1 MDEKMD
7 QIPALGTK
15 AAAVAAIE
23 SMMFRAI
30 GAKDLEPL
38 QLRYWLD
45 AYYQARKA
53 AEGVIEMRKAPQPT
67 APLPITLGGSEKWSD
82 DGVLRWYY
90 VKPLREDPVI
100 DEKPGYNVILRRTED
115 GELEFERVDGTP
127 HQSAAPTASPQGEA
141 PSAEIQVDQ
150 FGFEKEG
157 DGAAV
162 SAPPEQADASDGQE
176 DTSSV
181 TAEAVTPSPQVE
193 GQSEPKAKRQRPVSW
208 TDDFEPVER
217 KKSGAAEAAAYKRE
231 VLARLQEIRSR
242 GVTVPQIVKV
252 AEGNITEDQVRAI
265 LEARRVPVAVY
276 RVLSAALDQIDK

>member
-1 MDEKMD
+1 MEINHDDLPE
-7 QIPALGTK
+7 LGTR

-30 GAKDLEPL
+30 GAKDLEPV

-45 AYYQARKA
+45 AYYQVRRAQEIAERADGRSFA
-53 AEGVIEMRKAPQPT
+53 AFCADLIPKVQRGPLGAPAPT
-67 APLPITLGGSEKWSD
+67 EETATP
-82 DGVLRWYY
+82 
-90 VKPLREDPVI
+90 
-100 DEKPGYNVILRRTED
+100 
-115 GELEFERVDGTP
+115 P
-127 HQSAAPTASPQGEA
+127 HQSPAATASPRGEA
-141 PSAEIQVDQ
+141 KREEERRAD
-150 FGFEKEG
+150 
-157 DGAAV
+157 V
-162 SAPPEQADASDGQE
+162 SAPPEQADVSGGQADAAE
-176 DTSSV
+176 TQQTAEEATSSV
-181 TAEAVTPSPQVE
+181 TADAVTPSPQGE
-193 GQSEPKAKRQRPVSW
+193 GRTRQRPVGW
-208 TDDFEPVER
+208 TDDFEPVEL